1 MKKILLFISCAVLT
15 AFCLTGCLDS
25 NEDVTIN
32 TNGSGVFK
40 NTIDLSGLFDM
51 LQMVAMMDTSAN
63 SQIKSF
69 SDKNIDSS
77 FSLGALT
84 DTATSLTAEEK
95 ALFKDATVRLQV
107 NQNSKVFKATM
118 TYPFKKVEDVQKIMD
133 LQQTG
138 KGFNPMGKIKNN
150 PALAEMGDKGLPS
163 TGEITSTTFKNGF
176 IERKID
182 STKLNDLK
190 NDDSFSQMQ
199 NADAMLKQITFSTTI
214 HLPKVAKNASGSK
227 LTLSDD
233 KKTVRI
239 NYTLLD
245 MFKTPKALEFKIEY

>member
-1 MKKILLFISCAVLT
+1 MKKFLLFISCIVLT
-15 AFCLTGCLDS
+15 AFFLTGCLDS

-40 NTIDLSGLFDM
+40 NTIDMSGLFDM
-51 LQMVAMMDTSAN
+51 LQMVAMMDTSSN
-63 SQIKSF
+63 SQIKNF

-84 DTATSLTAEEK
+84 DTSTSLTAEEK
-95 ALFKDATVRLQV
+95 ALFHDATVHITV
-107 NQNSKVFKATM
+107 NQNDKVFKAIM
-118 TYPFKKVEDVQKIMD
+118 TYPFKKVEDVQKIME
-133 LQQTG
+133 LQQNG
-138 KGFNPMGKIKNN
+138 KGFNPMGKMKGN
-150 PALAEMGDKGLPS
+150 PALAQMGDKGMPA
-163 TGEITSTTFKNGF
+163 TGEITSTIFKNGL

-182 STKLNDLK
+182 SAKLNDLK
-190 NDDSFSQMQ
+190 NDEGFGQMQ
-199 NADAMLKQITFSTTI
+199 NAEAMLKQITFTTSI

-239 NYTLLD
+239 KYTLLD
-245 MFKTPKALEFKIEY
+245 MVKTPKALEFKIEY